1 LVRFQFL
8 LAKHGVSYTESSQLA
23 LFEFEALV
31 ELSVREERNN
41 MEAMQASGMPRLGPK
56 GR

>member
-1 LVRFQFL
+1 MRFQFL